1 VIALDTNVLVR
12 LVLRDDEAQAQRA
25 RELVESHAE
34 SDASLFISDVVL
46 AEFAWVLKSRFALPG
61 DAVAQALRAMLDNA
75 TLAWQSRPAAVE
87 ALRLFEQGSVDFP
100 DCLIVALAGSAGC
113 EAVAT
118 FDQGMRTLPKLR
130 LLSPGFDTAK

>member
-25 RELVESHAE
+25 RKLVETHAR
-34 SDASLFISDVVL
+34 SDASLFVSDVVL
-46 AEFAWVLKSRFALPG
+46 AEFAWVLRSRYALSG
-61 DAVAQALRAMLDNA
+61 KAIARTLRAMLDNA
-75 TLAWQSRPAAVE
+75 TLAWQSRAAAVE

-100 DCLIVALAGSAGC
+100 DCLVVALAQSHNC

-118 FDQGMRTLPKLR
+118 FDQGMRTLPNVR
-130 LLSPGFDTAK
+130 LL

>member
-1 VIALDTNVLVR
+1 MIALDTNVLVR
-12 LVLRDDEAQAQRA
+12 LVLRDDETQAQRA
-25 RELVESHAE
+25 RELVETHAK

-61 DAVAQALRAMLDNA
+61 DAVAHALRAMLDNA

-118 FDQGMRTLPKLR
+118 FDQGMRTLPKVR
-130 LLSPGFDTAK
+130 LL

>member
-1 VIALDTNVLVR
+1 MIALDTNVLVR

-25 RELVESHAE
+25 RELVETHAE

-87 ALRLFEQGSVDFP
+87 ALRLFELGSVDFP

-118 FDQGMRTLPKLR
+118 FDQGMRTLPKVW
-130 LLSPGFDTAK
+130 LL